1 MIKYYSQFQGDSLG
15 LFPSLFDDL
24 DPNNR
29 WVKLAKRLPWRYIE
43 LAYNAR
49 LRNRHRGADNKPAR
63 MVVAACI
70 IKRKL
75 RLTAGETIALIQE
88 NPYMQYFC
96 GLSDFTRKRIFS
108 PSLLIS
114 LHERIS
120 EDEIH
125 QLVERAKRQARARA
139 YYKQRKTA
147 AMQKE
152 GIAWQ
157 EGLTQQKTE

>member
-1 MIKYYSQFQGDSLG
+1 MKYYSQFKGNTLG

-24 DPNNR
+24 DPANR
-29 WVKLAKRLPWRYIE
+29 WVKLARRLPWRYIE
-43 LAYNAR
+43 LEYNAR

-75 RLTAGETIALIQE
+75 RLTAGETVALIQE

-96 GLSDFTRKRIFS
+96 GLSDFTSRRIFS
-108 PSLLIS
+108 PSLLTS

-125 QLVERAKRQARARA
+125 LLVERAKRRARARS
-139 YYKQRKTA
+139 YYRQRKAAAADRQETPAQQTA
-147 AMQKE
+147 E
-152 GIAWQ
+152 
-157 EGLTQQKTE
+157 